1 MKKRLVAIAILGTL
15 LVGCQN
21 EDGNN
26 WQSLDLLEYGL
37 PITVQAPDSTTVNA
51 SDLGIMQDV
60 TLKGVSDPEY
70 YIQIYASKAN
80 NTDVAQIKSDQ
91 VSDVRGNP
99 YFSRIVEEDEQGFIY
114 ETAIDST
121 NYYSFRYIYLQGDKE
136 FIFTTGLAKTFNLE
150 QVQQM
155 YEGVRQEDQK

>member
-1 MKKRLVAIAILGTL
+1 MKRRLVAIVILGTL
-15 LVGCQN
+15 LSGCQN
-21 EDGNN
+21 GNGN
-26 WQSLDLLEYGL
+26 DWQPLDLLEYGL
-37 PITVQAPDSTTVNA
+37 PVTVQAPDSTTVNA

-60 TLKGVSDPEY
+60 TLEGVSDPEY

-80 NTDVAQIKSDQ
+80 NTDIAQIKADQ
-91 VSDVRGNP
+91 VSDVRSNP

-121 NYYSFRYIYLQGDKE
+121 NYYSFRYIYVQGDTE

-155 YEGVRQEDQK
+155 YEGVRQED